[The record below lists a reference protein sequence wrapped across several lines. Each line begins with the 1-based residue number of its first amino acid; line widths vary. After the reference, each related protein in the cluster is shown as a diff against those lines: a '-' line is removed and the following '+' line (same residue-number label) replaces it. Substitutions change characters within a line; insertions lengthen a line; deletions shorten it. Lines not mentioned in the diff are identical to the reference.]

1 MGLGLAGLGRFSEA
15 GLLVLM
21 SLAAGDKHGYAMLL
35 DIRETFDV
43 KLGPGTLYQAI
54 ERLEERG
61 LIQGLPSDDRRHPYR
76 LTPSGQAE
84 LQVQLAN
91 MQRFAAVGQKRLAH
105 S

>member
-1 MGLGLAGLGRFSEA
+1 MGLGLSGLGRFSEA

-21 SLAAGDKHGYAMLL
+21 SLAGGDKHGYAMLL
-35 DIRETFDV
+35 DVRETFDV

-54 ERLEERG
+54 ERLQERG
-61 LIQGLPSDDRRHPYR
+61 LIEALPSNNRRRPYR
-76 LTPSGQAE
+76 LTASGQAE

-91 MQRFAAVGQKRLAH
+91 MGRFTAVGQKRLAN